1 MPKKFELPNNSP
13 PIIPVV
19 VIENAAKAPDLA
31 RALLA
36 GGIKSLEVTLRS
48 PAAIDAIRAI
58 STLVPEIVLGA
69 GTILSPNQMDRAAK
83 AGASF
88 FVSPGATNHLIDA
101 AIQFEQPFLFGA
113 STASEAMALREHG
126 YRRLKFFPAESAGGK
141 STLKGLEGPLPDLSF
156 CPTGGINQTNAEEY
170 LTLPNVFSV
179 GGSWIA
185 PSNLIEA
192 GAWAEITSLA
202 QTASRLATKM

>member
-36 GGIKSLEVTLRS
+36 GGIKSVEVTLRS

-202 QTASRLATKM
+202 QTASRLATKI

>member
-31 RALLA
+31 RALLD

-58 STLVPEIVLGA
+58 STLVPEIFLGA
-69 GTILSPNQMDRAAK
+69 GTILSPNQMDQAAK

-88 FVSPGATNHLIDA
+88 FVSPGATNQLIDA
-101 AIQFEQPFLFGA
+101 AIQFEQSFLFGA
-113 STASEAMALREHG
+113 STASEAMVLREHG

-141 STLKGLEGPLPDLSF
+141 PTLKGLEGPLPDLSF

-192 GAWAEITSLA
+192 EAWAEITSLA
-202 QTASRLATKM
+202 QTARRLATKI

>member
-69 GTILSPNQMDRAAK
+69 GTILSPNQMDQAAK

-88 FVSPGATNHLIDA
+88 FVSP
-101 AIQFEQPFLFGA
+101 
-113 STASEAMALREHG
+113 
-126 YRRLKFFPAESAGGK
+126 
-141 STLKGLEGPLPDLSF
+141 
-156 CPTGGINQTNAEEY
+156 
-170 LTLPNVFSV
+170 
-179 GGSWIA
+179 
-185 PSNLIEA
+185 
-192 GAWAEITSLA
+192 
-202 QTASRLATKM
+202 

>member
-19 VIENAAKAPDLA
+19 IIENAAKAPDLA

-36 GGIKSLEVTLRS
+36 GGIKSVEVTLRS

-202 QTASRLATKM
+202 QTASRLATKI

>member
-1 MPKKFELPNNSP
+1 
-13 PIIPVV
+13 V

-202 QTASRLATKM
+202 QTASRLATKI

>member
-36 GGIKSLEVTLRS
+36 GGVKSLEVTLRS

-202 QTASRLATKM
+202 QTASRLATKI

>member
-36 GGIKSLEVTLRS
+36 GGIKSVEVTLRS

-202 QTASRLATKM
+202 QTATRLATKI

>member
-1 MPKKFELPNNSP
+1 MPKKFELPNDSP

-202 QTASRLATKM
+202 QTASRLATKI

>member
-36 GGIKSLEVTLRS
+36 GGIKSVEVTLRS

-202 QTASRLATKM
+202 QTASRLAAKI

>member
-36 GGIKSLEVTLRS
+36 GGIKSVEVTLRS

-101 AIQFEQPFLFGA
+101 AVQFEQPFLFGA

-202 QTASRLATKM
+202 QTASRLATKI

>member
-185 PSNLIEA
+185 PSSLIEA

-202 QTASRLATKM
+202 QTASRLATKI

>member
-36 GGIKSLEVTLRS
+36 GGIKSVEVTLRS

-101 AIQFEQPFLFGA
+101 ATQFEQPFLFGA

-202 QTASRLATKM
+202 QTASRLATKI

>member
-202 QTASRLATKM
+202 QTASRLATKI

>member
-36 GGIKSLEVTLRS
+36 GGIKSVEVTLRS

-69 GTILSPNQMDRAAK
+69 GTILSPHQMDRAAK

-202 QTASRLATKM
+202 QTASRLATKI